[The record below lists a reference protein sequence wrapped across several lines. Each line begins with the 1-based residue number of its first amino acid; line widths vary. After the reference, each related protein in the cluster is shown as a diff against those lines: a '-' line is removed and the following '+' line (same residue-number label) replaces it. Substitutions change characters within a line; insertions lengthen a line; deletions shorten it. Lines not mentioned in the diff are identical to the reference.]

1 MNRLIMGG
9 ALLILLGGIGF
20 AIPVFTTQQTTDVA
34 SLGDLKLQT
43 QEHVTY
49 LISPLASA
57 GVMALGLALV
67 GYGLFRRP

>member
-1 MNRLIMGG
+1 
-9 ALLILLGGIGF
+9 LLILLGGIGF

-43 QEHVTY
+43 QEQVTY

-57 GVMALGLALV
+57 GVLALGFALV
-67 GYGLFRRP
+67 GYGLFRRQ